1 MARLRKMPETLEGH
15 YTKRQLLDKEHEAN
29 AAKSPRDLFHAM
41 PDDLIDETA
50 RNEWKRITG
59 ILEEVELVGDLDI
72 CNLIGYCN
80 AYSLYVKATKS
91 AAAQSMILETSKGG
105 VMQNPL
111 INIQDKYAAQMRN
124 FATKAGLS
132 IDTRLKYATLK
143 VKKSD
148 DEIEDA
154 FGNI

>member
-15 YTKRQLLDKEHEAN
+15 YTKRELLDKEHEAN

-50 RNEWKRITG
+50 RKEWKRITG

-80 AYSLYVKATKS
+80 AYSLYVKATKE
-91 AAAQSMILETSKGG
+91 AAAKPMVIDTNKGL
-105 VMQNPL
+105 MQNPL
-111 INIQDKYAAQMRN
+111 INIQDKYATQMRN

>member
-1 MARLRKMPETLEGH
+1 MARPRKTPGTLEGNL
-15 YTKRQLLDKEHEAN
+15 TKREIAQKEQEAN
-29 AAKSPRDLFHAM
+29 AAKSPRDLFHSI
-41 PDDLIDETA
+41 PDNLIDDIAKE
-50 RNEWKRITG
+50 EWKRITKT
-59 ILEEVELVGDLDI
+59 LEEMELVGDLDI
-72 CNLIGYCN
+72 CNIIGYCN
-80 AYSLYVKATKS
+80 AYSLYVKATKA
-91 AAAQSMILETSKGG
+91 AAAQPMILETSKGG